1 MIIYH
6 SIGESFMQ
14 LIDGKAVAKDIQDEI
29 KDKVETLQGRPP
41 CLAVIIVGENPAS
54 QIYVGRKIKAC
65 ENVGFK
71 SIYRTFPA
79 DISETDLISEIEALN
94 QDPEV
99 DGILVQLPLPNH
111 INASKINETI
121 NPEKDVD
128 GFHPLNMGKLLIGD
142 NDGFIPCT
150 PLGIRELLIRSEI
163 DITGKHAVVIGRSN
177 IVGKPMS
184 ALLVQNGK
192 GGNATVTIVHSRSE
206 NFLDMCKSAD
216 LLIVAIGKPNFVTLD
231 MIKPGAIII
240 DVGINKIEDSSR
252 KSGYKI
258 VGDVDFENVKDHCS
272 AITPVPGGVGP
283 MTIAMLLQNTLTSYL
298 RREHLA

>member
-1 MIIYH
+1 
-6 SIGESFMQ
+6 MQ